1 MGTRASA
8 LKAQLWQL
16 PRTKIDEADQRLAD
30 ADPAHRHHLS
40 RNLAEAALMN
50 ELTTIT
56 TAKDWASDQEVRWCP
71 GCGDYAVL
79 KAVQRT
85 MPDLS
90 VAREKT
96 VFVSGIGC
104 SSRFP
109 YYMASY
115 GFHTIHGRA
124 PAIATGVKL
133 ANPELDV
140 WIITGDGD
148 ALSIGGNHTM
158 HVLRRNLDCQILLF
172 NNEIYGLT
180 KGQYSPTSRVGT
192 RSPSTPFGSVDRPV
206 TPCAF
211 ALGSGA
217 RFIARGIDV
226 HKNLPD
232 VLKAAHAHRGASF
245 VEIYQNCVVYNDDVF
260 ASFTERGVA
269 QDKQLWLK
277 PGEKMLFANG
287 TKGLALDT
295 EHLALKVVAGDD
307 PLVLV
312 HDPKNRQLAA
322 MLILMPHEGFPI
334 ALGVIYEDP
343 APTFESAVVEQNK
356 AAAAGK
362 KADLQALVSKGQ
374 TWMVDKEPKPL

>member
-1 MGTRASA
+1 M
-8 LKAQLWQL
+8 
-16 PRTKIDEADQRLAD
+16 P
-30 ADPAHRHHLS
+30 
-40 RNLAEAALMN
+40 
-50 ELTTIT
+50 EL
-56 TAKDWASDQEVRWCP
+56 
-71 GCGDYAVL
+71 G
-79 KAVQRT
+79 
-85 MPDLS
+85 

-109 YYMASY
+109 YYMETY

-124 PAIATGVKL
+124 PAFATGIKL

-180 KGQYSPTSRVGT
+180 KGQYSPTSRIGT

-206 TPCAF
+206 APCAF

-217 RFIARGIDV
+217 RFVARGIDV

-260 ASFTERGVA
+260 ASFTARDVA
-269 QDKQLWLK
+269 ADKQMWLK
-277 PGEKMLFANG
+277 AGEPMLFAGG
-287 TKGLALDT
+287 TKGIALDR
-295 EHLALKVVAGDD
+295 ERLVLKVVEADD
-307 PLVLV
+307 PAVLV
-312 HDPKNRQLAA
+312 HDPNNRGVAH
-322 MLILMPHEGFPI
+322 MLIEMPAQGFPV
-334 ALGVIYEDP
+334 ALGVHLRRPGADLRKRGRRTERRRRP
-343 APTFESAVVEQNK
+343 GKAP
-356 AAAAGK
+356 
-362 KADLQALVSKGQ
+362 DLQALVSKGQ
-374 TWMVDKEPKPL
+374 SWMVEKEPHKL

>member
-1 MGTRASA
+1 
-8 LKAQLWQL
+8 
-16 PRTKIDEADQRLAD
+16 
-30 ADPAHRHHLS
+30 
-40 RNLAEAALMN
+40 MN
-50 ELTTIT
+50 EMTTVT

-85 MPDLS
+85 MPDLG

-124 PAIATGVKL
+124 PAVATGVKL

-192 RSPSTPFGSVDRPV
+192 RSPSTPFGSVDRPAS
-206 TPCAF
+206 PCAF

-217 RFIARGIDV
+217 RFVARGIDV
-226 HKNLPD
+226 NKYLPD
-232 VLKAAHAHRGASF
+232 VLKAAHAHKGAAF
-245 VEIYQNCVVYNDDVF
+245 VEIFQNCIVYNDDVF
-260 ASFTERGVA
+260 ASFTAKEFA
-269 QDKQLWLK
+269 ADKQLWLQAGA
-277 PGEKMLFANG
+277 PMLFAGG
-287 TKGLALDT
+287 TRGIVLDREALT
-295 EHLALKVVAGDD
+295 LKVGEVADGDWESAG
-307 PLVLV
+307 VIV
-312 HDPKNRQLAA
+312 HDPKNKAVA
-322 MLILMPHEGFPI
+322 HMLIDMPFGVFPM
-334 ALGVIYEDP
+334 ALGVIYDDP
-343 APTFESAVVEQNK
+343 RPTFESAVVEQN
-356 AAAAGK
+356 AQAAAGK
-362 KADLQALVSKGQ
+362 VPDLQALVSKGQ
-374 TWMVDKEPKPL
+374 SWEVLKEPHAI

>member
-1 MGTRASA
+1 
-8 LKAQLWQL
+8 
-16 PRTKIDEADQRLAD
+16 
-30 ADPAHRHHLS
+30 
-40 RNLAEAALMN
+40 MN
-50 ELTTIT
+50 EMTKLTP
-56 TAKDWASDQEVRWCP
+56 KDFATDQEVRWCP

-85 MPDLS
+85 MPELG
-90 VAREKT
+90 VRPENV

-109 YYMASY
+109 YYMETY

-124 PAIATGVKL
+124 PTFATGIKL
-133 ANPELDV
+133 ANPDLDV

-206 TPCAF
+206 SPCAF

-217 RFIARGIDV
+217 RFVARGIDV
-226 HKNLPD
+226 NKFLPD
-232 VLKAAHAHRGASF
+232 VLKAAHAHKGASF
-245 VEIYQNCVVYNDDVF
+245 VEIFQNCIVYNDDVF
-260 ASFTERGVA
+260 APFTAKEFA
-269 QDKQLWLK
+269 PEKQLWLK
-277 PGEKMLFANG
+277 AGEPMLFAG
-287 TKGLALDT
+287 GAKGLTLDR
-295 EHLALKVVAGDD
+295 ESLSVRVVDVVDGDWQAAD
-307 PLVLV
+307 VIV
-312 HDPKNRQLAA
+312 HHAA
-322 MLILMPHEGFPI
+322 NKMIAHMLIDMPFGPFPM

-343 APTFESAVVEQNK
+343 APTFESVVREQSE
-356 AAAAGK
+356 AASAGK
-362 KADLQALVSKGQ
+362 NANLQELVSRGQ
-374 TWMVDKEPKPL
+374 SWEVTREPRAI